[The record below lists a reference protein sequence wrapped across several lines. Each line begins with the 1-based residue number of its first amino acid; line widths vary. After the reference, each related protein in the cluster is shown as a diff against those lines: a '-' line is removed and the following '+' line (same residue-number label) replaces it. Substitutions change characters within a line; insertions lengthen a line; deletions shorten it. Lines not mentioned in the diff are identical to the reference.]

1 MAQYLALDIG
11 RRRTGVAIGD
21 PVLGIPFPYPT
32 LIHSSLRDLVTQ
44 VRALMSTH
52 HISLV
57 CVGMPLLP
65 SGEEGEQA
73 RFVHQCVQCLKKA
86 GIPVELIDER
96 YSSYGHKEDIDAK
109 SACTILSI
117 AFALFAKNNKI

>member
-1 MAQYLALDIG
+1 MSKYLALDVG

-21 PVLGIPFPYPT
+21 PALGIPFPYPT
-32 LIHSSLRDLVTQ
+32 LVHSSLRDLVSQ
-44 VRALMSTH
+44 VRALMSAH

-57 CVGMPLLP
+57 YVGMPLLL

-73 RFVHQCVQCLKKA
+73 RFVHQCVHRLKKA

-96 YSSYGHKEDIDAK
+96 YSSYGYKEDIDAK

-117 AFALFAKNNKI
+117 AFAIFAKNNKI